1 MLPVVR
7 AVGMLFGRAW
17 TWSSAHTDKL
27 VHLVLGF
34 SLLSMSARL
43 VTQKHRLEDEHAG
56 LQQLLEQDVKE
67 SERRRQRLLLQAPA
81 RNWQGFP
88 LRRMQSLER
97 RSVPSMQSPCRLQPV
112 RQKPCRDR
120 RRWIHGPRCLE
131 VVKRRPSQ
139 YTKPATVYQA
149 AAPLEVKHVC

>member
-1 MLPVVR
+1 
-7 AVGMLFGRAW
+7 MLFGRAW

-56 LQQLLEQDVKE
+56 LQQQLEQDVKE

-81 RNWQGFP
+81 LAKLAGLPASANAQFGTALRALDAEP
-88 LRRMQSLER
+88 LPTAAGETEAVQRPP
-97 RSVPSMQSPCRLQPV
+97 SV
-112 RQKPCRDR
+112 D
-120 RRWIHGPRCLE
+120 PRAALPGGGE
-131 VVKRRPSQ
+131 
-139 YTKPATVYQA
+139 TKAIAIY
-149 AAPLEVKHVC
+149 